1 MRGFIKKILKVLWPE
16 DRRDWEDT
24 NRILSAQAITLSAS
38 WRSAPDFSN
47 PFWIQ
52 KKEFRVYSQFG
63 DDGIIQWLIY
73 ALNIEKGNFIEFGVG
88 DYYESNTHFL
98 LINNR
103 FSGFVMDG
111 SKENVDTV
119 RKSEMY
125 WRYKLNA
132 HQHFIDKDNVQ
143 SLLAESG
150 FKKIELL
157 HIDLDGNDYW
167 ILDALDLSDL
177 DPDILILEYNSTFG
191 KKRAITVPYESN
203 FNRMNAHYSGKY
215 FGASLSALNNLAAKK
230 GYYFIGCNS
239 AGNNAYFLANR
250 LLSKIPK
257 TDITDGFQE
266 TGYRESRDK
275 DGSLQ
280 YISANKEL
288 ELISGSEVYDTSA
301 EKNIKI

>member
-1 MRGFIKKILKVLWPE
+1 M
-16 DRRDWEDT
+16 
-24 NRILSAQAITLSAS
+24 SAQTIMLSEN
-38 WRSAPDFSN
+38 WRRTPNFSN

-73 ALNIEKGNFIEFGVG
+73 ALDIEKGKFIEFGVG

-103 FSGFVMDG
+103 FAGFVMDG
-111 SKENVDTV
+111 SNQNIDTV
-119 RKSEMY
+119 RQSSIY
-125 WRYKLNA
+125 WRYKLSA
-132 HQHFIDKDNVQ
+132 HQHFIDRDNVQ
-143 SLLAESG
+143 GLLAVSG

-191 KKRAITVPYESN
+191 KDRSISVPYDPAFS
-203 FNRMNAHYSGKY
+203 RMSAHYSGKY
-215 FGASLSALNNLAAKK
+215 FGASLLALNALAQSK

-250 LLSKIPK
+250 FLSMIPG
-257 TDITDGFQE
+257 TNIIDGFQE
-266 TGYRESRDK
+266 AGYRESRDRRGILTYS
-275 DGSLQ
+275 DTDQ
-280 YISANKEL
+280 EL
-288 ELISGSEVYDTSA
+288 DQMRGKPVID
-301 EKNIKI
+301 IKTDKVIKL